1 MFVMCENVFFFV
13 GVNENRG
20 VGIVF
25 FLVCIDKMNE
35 ICDYYSYFVVKV
47 YLSYFFFFWCVKV
60 I

>member
-1 MFVMCENVFFFV
+1 MMFVMCENVFFFV
-13 GVNENRG
+13 GVSENRG

-47 YLSYFFFFWCVKV
+47 YLSYFFFF
-60 I
+60 